1 MYFIYISKRNLL
13 HKESLK
19 VKGKKEN
26 LVTVISEKADFVK
39 KNDKR

>member
-1 MYFIYISKRNLL
+1 MYFIYILKRNFLY
-13 HKESLK
+13 KESLK

-26 LVTVISEKADFVK
+26 LVTVILEKVDFVK